1 MMNPNEP
8 YDLERSVDRARDAAR
23 RMTTLSRA
31 VKDDALRRA
40 ADGLLA
46 AEATLREANARD
58 LAEGAAKGLSAALLD
73 RLRLTAARIRQMAE
87 GLEQVATLP
96 DPVGETIRAWRRPN
110 GLEIA
115 RVRVPIGVVLVIYES
130 RPNVTA
136 DAAALCLKSG
146 NAVIL
151 RGGSESLHSNIAI
164 ATVLEHAF
172 AAAGIP
178 EGAVELVRNP
188 DRALV
193 AKLLRMDDRID
204 LVVPRGGAGLIRAVV
219 EGSSIPVVKHDKGVC
234 HVFVDRAADPHMA
247 RDIVVN
253 AKCQRPGTCNALETL
268 LVDAPVAAT
277 LWPDLAAALLAEG
290 VELRG
295 CPRALA
301 ALESA
306 MGAPPERVRPATV
319 EDWDEEYLDLVLAVR
334 VVDGLDEA
342 LGHIARHGSGH
353 SEAIVTRDWDRARR
367 FQAAVDAAAVYVN
380 ASTRFT
386 DGFEFGMG
394 AEIGISTNKLH
405 ARGPM
410 GLEEL
415 TTYKYLVSGDGQV
428 RG

>member
-1 MMNPNEP
+1 MNPTER

-23 RMTTLSRA
+23 HMTTLSRA
-31 VKDDALRRA
+31 AKDDALRRA
-40 ADGLLA
+40 ADGLIA
-46 AEATLREANARD
+46 AERTLQEANARD
-58 LAEGAAKGLSAALLD
+58 LAEGADKGLGAALLD
-73 RLRLTAARIRQMAE
+73 RLRLTPARIEQMAE
-87 GLEQVATLP
+87 GLRQVAALP

-164 ATVLEHAF
+164 AMVLEHAF
-172 AAAGIP
+172 AAAGVP
-178 EGAVELVRNP
+178 EGAIELVRNP

-234 HVFVDRAADPHMA
+234 HVFVDRAADPRMA
-247 RDIVVN
+247 VDIVVN
-253 AKCQRPGTCNALETL
+253 AKCQRPATCNALETL
-268 LVDAPVAAT
+268 LVDAPLVDT
-277 LWPDLAAALLAEG
+277 LWPDLAAALMAEG

-295 CPRALA
+295 CPRAVA
-301 ALESA
+301 ALERD
-306 MGAPPERVRPATV
+306 GARPDRVRPATV
-319 EDWDEEYLDLVLAVR
+319 ADWDEEYLDLVLAVR

-342 LGHIARHGSGH
+342 LGHIHRHGSGH

-428 RG
+428 RA